1 MFCPSCKSEY
11 EADVKEC
18 SECGVA
24 LVAVLTESASADP
37 NIKLV
42 EVWRAQGEVDAQM
55 IRSILESSGV
65 ESMLQGESVRLTH
78 GFTIDGLAEV
88 RILVRGEDEA
98 RAREI
103 LKSSTEVT
111 QCENCGNA
119 NPVDAQVCRFCD
131 KTMTS

>member
-11 EADVKEC
+11 EPDVKEC

-24 LVAVLTESASADP
+24 LVAVLTETFGADP

-42 EVWRAQGEVDAQM
+42 EVWRAQGEIDAQM
-55 IRSILESSGV
+55 ARSILEASGV
-65 ESMLQGESVRLTH
+65 ESMLQGESLRLTH
-78 GFTIDGLAEV
+78 GFTVDGLAEV

-103 LKSSTEVT
+103 LKSSEQVK
-111 QCENCGNA
+111 QCEHCGKA
-119 NPVDAQVCRFCD
+119 NPVDTLVCRFCD
-131 KTMTS
+131 KEMAG